1 VNLLGAEKDGSMAA
15 KQFLLLIALGAAG
28 PTTGCASP
36 AVNESITA
44 APGAASK
51 NDATPKSYTVPGMSR
66 LVVGGPSTDSG

>member
-1 VNLLGAEKDGSMAA
+1 MSA
-15 KQFLLLIALGAAG
+15 KQLLLLIALGAVG
-28 PTTGCASP
+28 LTMGCAAP

-51 NDATPKSYTVPGMSR
+51 DDTTPKSYTVPGMSR